1 MAKGLFLAEL
11 LRAGGGSL
19 VGCRAERTTKHPFPQ
34 SVTYSVFWSIQC
46 EQGPEPHLGPPIPGA
61 DWKPGVI
68 DRLKKIL
75 QVRASASSAPP
86 LPLKSL
92 WKPLQG
98 RMHRQ
103 GFLCFRRKTNSFSVC
118 GYTKHLSHQ
127 RV

>member
-46 EQGPEPHLGPPIPGA
+46 KQGPEPHFGPPIPGA

-68 DRLKKIL
+68 DRKAEKD
-75 QVRASASSAPP
+75 SAGACF
-86 LPLKSL
+86 
-92 WKPLQG
+92 
-98 RMHRQ
+98 R
-103 GFLCFRRKTNSFSVC
+103 FLCTSPAPQKPIEALAGAHAQAGFS
-118 GYTKHLSHQ
+118 LL
-127 RV
+127 